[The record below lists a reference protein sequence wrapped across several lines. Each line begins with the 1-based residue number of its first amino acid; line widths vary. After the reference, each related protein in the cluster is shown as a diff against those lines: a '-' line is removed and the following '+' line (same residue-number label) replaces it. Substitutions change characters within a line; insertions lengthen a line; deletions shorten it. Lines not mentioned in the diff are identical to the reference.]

1 MALDRI
7 QLITFRNHA
16 HSAIDGTSRFNLLV
30 GENGAGKTNVLEALS
45 LLAPGR
51 GLRRAPL
58 SEMAQANGPGG
69 FAINVQLT
77 GDDHSEPVSLG
88 TGTEA
93 AQPNRRQIRINGSRS
108 SAVTLGEWLS
118 VCWLTPAQDRLFTDS
133 AGARRRQMD
142 RMALALFP
150 THSSHAARYEAALRE
165 RNRLLSGDGQPD
177 PEWLASLEAQMAASG
192 SMLAQGRAELVTR
205 LEDTLAE
212 EAPYPF
218 ARPHLRY
225 RSSAPM
231 VEELLAEALTK
242 SRPKDRAAGRSLV
255 GPHRD
260 ELEATME
267 GTGAP
272 AAQCSTGEQKAML
285 VAMTLAH
292 AGLAASGRPS
302 VLLLDEIAAHLDP
315 IRRDALYDRLRHSG
329 AQIWM
334 TGTEP
339 APFSGIEREAAVWQV
354 TAGTVERP

>member
-7 QLITFRNHA
+7 QLTSFRNHP
-16 HSAIDGTSRFNLLV
+16 HSAIEGTAHFNLLV

-45 LLAPGR
+45 LLAAGR

-69 FAINVQLT
+69 FAISVQLT
-77 GDDHSEPVSLG
+77 GDGSSEPVSIG

-93 AQPNRRQIRINGSRS
+93 EQPNRRQIRINGSRS
-108 SAVTLGEWLS
+108 TAVALGEWLS

-150 THSSHAARYEAALRE
+150 AHASHAARYEAALRE
-165 RNRLLSGDGQPD
+165 RNRLLSSDEQPD
-177 PEWLASLEAQMAASG
+177 PEWLDSLEAQMAASG
-192 SMLAQGRAELVTR
+192 SMVAQGRAELVAR
-205 LEDTLAE
+205 LEGTLAE
-212 EAPYPF
+212 EASYPF
-218 ARPHLRY
+218 ARPHLLY
-225 RSSAPM
+225 RPDAP
-231 VEELLAEALTK
+231 VGDELLAEGLAK
-242 SRPKDRAAGRSLV
+242 SRAKDRAAGRSLV

-260 ELEATME
+260 ELEVTME

-292 AGLAASGRPS
+292 ARLAACGRAS
-302 VLLLDEIAAHLDP
+302 LLLLDEIAAHLDP
-315 IRRDALYDRLRHSG
+315 LRRDALYDRLRHSG
-329 AQIWM
+329 AQVWM
-334 TGTEP
+334 TGTEL
-339 APFSGIEREAAVWQV
+339 AAFAGIEREAAMWQV
-354 TAGTVERP
+354 TAGTVERL